1 MLLVL
6 RKERRMLLRGI
17 IATLRVPRLRR
28 RIATRKDW
36 VCLRLRKVMC
46 MVDGSEGRRLK
57 VSRHL
62 LRRRR
67 K

>member
-1 MLLVL
+1 
-6 RKERRMLLRGI
+6 MLLRGI

-36 VCLRLRKVMC
+36 VCLRLREVMC
-46 MVDGSEGRRLK
+46 MVDGSEGRRRLK